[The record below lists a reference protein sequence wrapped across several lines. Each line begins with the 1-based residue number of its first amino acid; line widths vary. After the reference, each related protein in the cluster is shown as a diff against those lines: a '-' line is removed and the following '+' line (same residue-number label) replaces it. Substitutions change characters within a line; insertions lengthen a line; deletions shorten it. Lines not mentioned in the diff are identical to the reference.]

1 MTQETALQNK
11 TPEEQV
17 NGISTAA
24 PEDVEKQPPRIAI
37 EDGPV
42 KVSAFKSL
50 GILDRF
56 LAVWILL
63 AMVVGILLSNFV
75 DETGPAL
82 QRGKFVGVS
91 IPIAIGLLVMMYP
104 ILCKVRYESLH
115 KLLLHR
121 DIWKQI
127 AFSVFVNWIVAP
139 FVMVRT
145 SHYHSG
151 LAQRHMILTLA
162 GSLHWLGPSYLT
174 RKISVS
180 A

>member
-1 MTQETALQNK
+1 MTKERNLQNEM
-11 TPEEQV
+11 PEEQV
-17 NGISTAA
+17 NGVSTAA
-24 PEDVEKQPPRIAI
+24 PEDVEKQPPQLAD

-63 AMVVGILLSNFV
+63 AMVVGILLGNFV

-82 QRGKFVGVS
+82 QKGKFIGVS

-115 KLLLHR
+115 ELLSHR
-121 DIWKQI
+121 DLWEQI

-139 FVMVRT
+139 FVMVT
-145 SHYHSG
+145 DLFYYHF
-151 LAQRHMILTLA
+151 
-162 GSLHWLGPSYLT
+162 GP
-174 RKISVS
+174 

>member
-1 MTQETALQNK
+1 MTGETHMQNETLEK
-11 TPEEQV
+11 QA
-17 NGISTAA
+17 NGVSTAV
-24 PEDVEKQPPRIAI
+24 PGDVEEQPPRIAN
-37 EDGPV
+37 EGGPV

-63 AMVVGILLSNFV
+63 AMVIGILLGNFV

-115 KLLLHR
+115 ELLSHR
-121 DIWKQI
+121 DLWKQI

-139 FVMVRT
+139 FVMVR
-145 SHYHSG
+145 
-151 LAQRHMILTLA
+151 
-162 GSLHWLGPSYLT
+162 
-174 RKISVS
+174 ISSNVNVTWPENMGC
-180 A
+180 

>member
-1 MTQETALQNK
+1 MTKETDLQNGA
-11 TPEEQV
+11 PGDQV
-17 NGISTAA
+17 NDISQPAS
-24 PEDVEKQPPRIAI
+24 EDIEKQPRRIAN

-42 KVSAFKSL
+42 KVSAFRSL

-63 AMVVGILLSNFV
+63 AMAVGILLGNFV

-82 QRGKFVGVS
+82 QKGKFVGVS

-115 KLLLHR
+115 ELLSHR
-121 DIWKQI
+121 EIWKQI
-127 AFSVFVNWIVAP
+127 AFSIFVNWIVAP

-145 SHYHSG
+145 
-151 LAQRHMILTLA
+151 ALTVLLPWMKDIA
-162 GSLHWLGPSYLT
+162 Y
-174 RKISVS
+174 
-180 A
+180 